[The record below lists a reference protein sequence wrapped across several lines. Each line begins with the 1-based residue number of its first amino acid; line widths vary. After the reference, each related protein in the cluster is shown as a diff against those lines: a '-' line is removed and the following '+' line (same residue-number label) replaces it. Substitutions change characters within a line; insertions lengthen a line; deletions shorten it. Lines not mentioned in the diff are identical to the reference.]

1 MSLNLL
7 KMKNFHFPKIIV
19 ICRLFTVNPQA
30 YKGPTI
36 QKVISMY
43 EKYNAQG
50 NVSRNISLQHR
61 HEENALID
69 TFLNTNV
76 MSAAMRF
83 LANKDHICND
93 YYEYKDMLRKLWFNL
108 YSQEGEK
115 ISSSAFEHVFMSEVK
130 KLKTETNVV
139 GLHNWIFYSK
149 EESKGNI
156 NYNGY
161 TKKVDLGDVS

>member
-1 MSLNLL
+1 MSLYLL
-7 KMKNFHFPKIIV
+7 KMKKFHFPKIIL
-19 ICRLFTVNPQA
+19 ICRLFTVNPKA
-30 YKGPTI
+30 YKKPTI

-43 EKYNAQG
+43 DNVH
-50 NVSRNISLQHR
+50 NVSLHHR
-61 HEENALID
+61 HKENALIN

-83 LANKDHICND
+83 LAKKDHICND
-93 YYEYKDMLRKLWFNL
+93 YYEYRDMLRKLWFTL
-108 YSQEGEK
+108 YSQEEGT
-115 ISSSAFEHVFMSEVK
+115 ISSAFKRVFMSELK
-130 KLKTETNVV
+130 KLKTETNVL

-161 TKKVDLGDVS
+161 IKKIDIGDVSFTFLRSF